1 MSVFQKNKW
10 SLVLLCC
17 ALLTFFVLPHF
28 VAGKESS
35 TEILLQGLNF
45 QEIKT
50 GAENGDPH
58 LQFLLGVIYHDGRGV
73 ERDEREA
80 VQWLRKAAEQGHA
93 QAQYSL
99 GTRYGTGKG
108 IVKDYIEACKWF
120 ELAAA
125 QRGPSKQEAI
135 DARQLLTGLM
145 TPGEIAEAK
154 RRAAAFVP
162 QKETERQTSPTPGS
176 TVSPTVPQTPDLIAL
191 KAQAE
196 KGDAKAQNNLGKI
209 HEKGRG
215 TTQNFAE
222 AIKWYRKAV
231 EQGYADAQYNLGFMH
246 YRGDGVKKD
255 YSEAARWFR
264 KAAEQG
270 CDVAQCMLGL
280 MYHGGQGLARDDVE
294 AWKWLGLSV
303 AKGRID
309 LEKQSAK
316 TRKELRQRMTPEQL
330 AEAGRRI
337 AAFVPRKAPGK

>member
-1 MSVFQKNKW
+1 MLVFQKNKW
-10 SLVLLCC
+10 LLVLLCG
-17 ALLTFFVLPHF
+17 ALLTLFVLPHF

-45 QEIKT
+45 QEIKA
-50 GAENGDPH
+50 GAENGDAH
-58 LQFLLGVIYHDGRGV
+58 LEFLLGVIYHDGRGV
-73 ERDEREA
+73 ERDEWEA
-80 VQWLRKAAEQGHA
+80 VKWLGKAAEQGHT

-125 QRGPSKQEAI
+125 QRGPSQQEAI
-135 DARQLLTGLM
+135 KARELLASLM
-145 TPGEIAEAK
+145 TSREIAEAK
-154 RRAAAFVP
+154 RRAAAFVLH
-162 QKETERQTSPTPGS
+162 KESGRQTSPTARS
-176 TVSPTVPQTPDLIAL
+176 TVSSTVPQTPELIAL

-196 KGDAKAQNNLGKI
+196 KGDARAQNNLGKAY
-209 HEKGRG
+209 EKGKG
-215 TTQNFAE
+215 TTRDYVE
-222 AIKWYRKAV
+222 AIKWYRSAT
-231 EQGYADAQYNLGFMH
+231 EQDYADAQYNLGFMH

-270 CDVAQCMLGL
+270 CDVAQFMLGL
-280 MYHGGQGLARDDVE
+280 MYHGGQGLAQDDVE
-294 AWKWLGLSV
+294 ACKWLDLSV

-316 TRKELRQRMTPEQL
+316 TRKELRQRMTPQQL
-330 AEAGRRI
+330 AEASRRV
-337 AAFVPRKAPGK
+337 AAFVPRKESEK